1 MSVIVVSDVHLGE
14 KNTFEHN
21 YFSNFIDWLAAL
33 EKNGSFIAD
42 GKRLAPPEKLILL
55 GDILEMW
62 DPKDDE
68 MKNTFMKSVEP
79 LGKLA
84 VLKCE
89 KIYVMG
95 NHDEDIADNLE
106 EIIINTDEGN
116 KTIRRSTFHI
126 NSDFSMID
134 RHYPEN
140 PHDKE
145 KGFLEIGKRKYFFL
159 HGQQFDKLF
168 LSVGPL
174 ANVPTYMAKASNML
188 MKFFPPKGWL
198 IVALFAAFG
207 AAYVK
212 WGDDRI
218 WGLMVASFILSIPRL
233 FTYFQD
239 TVWANV
245 RGFVE
250 DKPKYQDVA
259 TLIKKNYYVYD
270 KDKTG
275 KDVNFVFGH
284 THIPEIHSHKF
295 KENGET
301 CKMLFVNSGSWVPE
315 EKYVHNTFVYLDE
328 VGTYIFKWETSGD
341 LKLYQSDLI

>member
-1 MSVIVVSDVHLGE
+1 
-14 KNTFEHN
+14 
-21 YFSNFIDWLAAL
+21 
-33 EKNGSFIAD
+33 
-42 GKRLAPPEKLILL
+42 
-55 GDILEMW
+55 MW
-62 DPKDDE
+62 DPKDNE

-79 LGKLA
+79 FGKLA
-84 VLKCE
+84 GLKCE

-106 EIIINTDEGN
+106 ETIIETDEGN
-116 KTIRRSTFHI
+116 KTLRRSTFHM
-126 NSDFSMID
+126 NSDFAMID

-140 PHDKE
+140 PHDIE
-145 KGFLEIGKRKYFFL
+145 KGFLQIGKRKYFFL

-168 LSVGPL
+168 LSVGSL
-174 ANVPTYMAKASNML
+174 ASVPTHMAKASNML

-198 IVALFAAFG
+198 IVALFAVFG
-207 AAYVK
+207 AAYIN
-212 WGDDRI
+212 WGDERI

-239 TVWANV
+239 SIWAKV

-284 THIPEIHSHKF
+284 THIPEIHSHTF
-295 KENGET
+295 TENGET
-301 CKMLFVNSGSWVPE
+301 CKMLFVNSGSWVPD

-328 VGTYIFKWETSGD
+328 VETYIFKWETSGD
-341 LKLYQSDLI
+341 LQLFQPDLI